1 MLTRDEIK
9 DGMTF
14 ILKLEDAAGVPF
26 QWVQTL
32 RGADALRWYM
42 IYRSSDWEAL
52 RREALQVFRIPV
64 SADEAEH
71 VRTSRGRCV
80 YIHTPLVKADEL
92 EAAANTSLAV
102 SPRHA

>member
-9 DGMTF
+9 DGMIF
-14 ILKLEDAAGVPF
+14 ILKLEDAAGAPF

-32 RGADALRWYM
+32 RGAVALRWYM
-42 IYRSSDWEAL
+42 IYRSSDWETL
-52 RREALQVFRIPV
+52 RREALQVFQV
-64 SADEAEH
+64 AVTADEAEH

-92 EAAANTSLAV
+92 EAAAKTPLEV
-102 SPRHA
+102 SS